1 MRGMK
6 RVKSS
11 QSQKDEKREAVF
23 AVAGDVFAQYGF
35 RRTAMNDIAQAAG
48 ISRPALYLMVE
59 NKEDLFSEVV
69 TFRFNQGI
77 EKAISTLSGSG
88 SIAQRI
94 TASILAFEKI
104 FYEPVAESPHGA
116 ELMDMSISI
125 AADLMKKGQGRL
137 ERVFSQALEEAI
149 SNGEIV
155 FSDMPMKPLAFVRL
169 LISSIGG
176 LKKHATSMKGLRRQ
190 ISAVVGIFFKSIGGS
205 IKK

>member
-1 MRGMK
+1 MK
-6 RVKSS
+6 PVKSNK
-11 QSQKDEKREAVF
+11 SQKNEKREAVF

-48 ISRPALYLMVE
+48 ISRPALYIMVE

-69 TFRFNQGI
+69 TFRFNKGI
-77 EKAISTLSGSG
+77 DKAISTLSGSG
-88 SIAQRI
+88 SIAERI

-125 AADLMKKGQGRL
+125 AADLMKKGQDRL
-137 ERVFSQALEEAI
+137 EGVFLQALEEAI
-149 SNGEIV
+149 SNGEVV
-155 FSDMPMKPLAFVRL
+155 FSNMPMKPLAFVRL

-190 ISAVVGIFFKSIGGS
+190 ISELVGIFFKSIGGAPQE
-205 IKK
+205 